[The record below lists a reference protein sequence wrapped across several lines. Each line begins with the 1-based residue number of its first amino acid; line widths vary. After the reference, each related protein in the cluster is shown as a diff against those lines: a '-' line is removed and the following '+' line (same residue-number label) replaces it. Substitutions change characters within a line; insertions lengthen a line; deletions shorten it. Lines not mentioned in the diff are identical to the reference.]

1 MVWRQRLLTAA
12 VVALVL
18 GQVLTAASPAVASS
32 ECSESDGWARTC
44 DEGSLTGGG
53 VRVSADRDT
62 VGSPNSPDW
71 VPPEGWFKCN
81 GSWWPPKDA
90 AFWKPMCRD
99 EITVTGPPT
108 PSMSDVREFYPAS
121 TTISSEPQGWALKG
135 RPFNLVA
142 DTTPITRS
150 GTVLG
155 LPTQVTFTPT
165 RWNWDY
171 GDGTTQATDTGGI
184 SWATSGRKRFT
195 TTPTSHTYTN
205 RGDFTVS
212 LSVDY
217 KVTYQFGNNP
227 WRPIDGI
234 LVIRAGSMPVRV
246 VVGSTV
252 LTTGPCTDASAAT
265 C

>member
-1 MVWRQRLLTAA
+1 MDRRKRLLTIVGLVVLLGCVVTGGEAA
-12 VVALVL
+12 AAN
-18 GQVLTAASPAVASS
+18 TAGCGGASDLSG
-32 ECSESDGWARTC
+32 ECSTGAI
-44 DEGSLTGGG
+44 TGGG
-53 VRVSADRDT
+53 AS
-62 VGSPNSPDW
+62 VGAHSDGSETNSPDW

-184 SWATSGRKRFT
+184 SWAASGRKRFT
-195 TTPTSHTYTN
+195 TTPTSHTYTT

-227 WRPIDGI
+227 WRPIDGTLTI
-234 LVIRAGSMPVRV
+234 PAGSMPVRV

-252 LTTGPCTDASAAT
+252 LTTGPCTSTSAST